1 MKYDYTEEFM
11 KVLLENVS
19 HLLMLP
25 HYRTDKEFKVVTQ
38 LFNAMNPINFQKPTE
53 MELWQYIKLVETLKP
68 VSADDKK
75 AVRTAREDLYYL
87 LNLKG

>member
-1 MKYDYTEEFM
+1 MKYDYTEEYM
-11 KVLLENVS
+11 KLLLANISQLLVL
-19 HLLMLP
+19 P
-25 HYRTDKEFKVVTQ
+25 QYRTDKDFKIVTQ

-75 AVRTAREDLYYL
+75 AVRIACEDLYYL

>member
-25 HYRTDKEFKVVTQ
+25 HYRTDKEFKAVTQ

-75 AVRTAREDLYYL
+75 AVRTARDDLYYL

>member
-1 MKYDYTEEFM
+1 M

-25 HYRTDKEFKVVTQ
+25 QYRTDKEFKTVTQ

-53 MELWQYIKLVETLKP
+53 MELWNYIKLVETLKP

-75 AVRTAREDLYYL
+75 AVRTAREDLHYL